1 MDTALDCMPCFMK
14 MAVREARLA
23 CPDDIV
29 LQQDIVVEWGKTLA
43 KLDLNDP
50 PPAIARHL
58 AELIRIKT
66 GCGDLYRDDK
76 DEANRCVAALMPG
89 LEARIAQERA
99 NDDGDALA
107 LALEFAIIGNYID
120 RGVEL
125 EFDLEEEISNV
136 ARTISP
142 EVLNSLKGDI
152 FSGAK
157 VLILGDNTGEIVLDK
172 LLVKEFKRMGCDV
185 TFAVRSY
192 PVIND
197 ATMEDAVTVG
207 MTRLCRVVE
216 SGVDTPGTIL
226 ERCTPEFLKIMEQAD
241 VILSKGLGNFEALDG
256 RWPGIYC
263 AFKVKCKRIA
273 EKTGLDLGTSVFYK
287 TKVDETDDRDGGVPD
302 ASSD

>member
-23 CPDDIV
+23 CPDDVV
-29 LQQDIVVEWGKTLA
+29 LQQEIVMEWGKTLSQ
-43 KLDLNDP
+43 LDLSDP

-66 GCGDLYRDDK
+66 GCGDLYRADK
-76 DEANRCVAALMPG
+76 DEANRCVAALLPD
-89 LEARIAQERA
+89 LEVRIAQERA
-99 NDDGDALA
+99 TDGGDALA

-125 EFDLEEEISNV
+125 EFDLEDEMANV
-136 ARTISP
+136 AKTISP
-142 EVLNSLKGDI
+142 DVLKSLKDDI
-152 FSGAK
+152 FPGAK

-172 LLVKEFKRMGCDV
+172 ILVKEFKRMKCDV

-207 MTRLCRVVE
+207 MTQLCRVVE

-226 ERCTPEFLKIMEQAD
+226 DRCSPEFLKTMEQAD
-241 VILSKGLGNFEALDG
+241 IILAKGLGNFEALDG
-256 RWPGIYC
+256 RWPDIYC

-287 TKVDETDDRDGGVPD
+287 TKIDETDSRDGGVPD

>member
-23 CPDDIV
+23 CPDDIA
-29 LQQDIVVEWGKTLA
+29 LQHDIVMAWGKTLA
-43 KLDLNDP
+43 ELDLNDP

-58 AELIRIKT
+58 AELIRTKT
-66 GCGDLYRDDK
+66 GCGDLYREDK
-76 DEANRCVAALMPG
+76 DEANRRVAALLPD
-89 LEARIAQERA
+89 LEARIAQEREA
-99 NDDGDALA
+99 VDGDALA

-120 RGVEL
+120 KGVDL

-136 ARTISP
+136 SRTISP
-142 EVLNSLKGDI
+142 EVLKALKDDI
-152 FSGAK
+152 FPGAK

-172 LLVKEFKRMGCDV
+172 LLVNEFKRMECDV
-185 TFAVRSY
+185 TFAVRSH

-207 MTRLCRVVE
+207 MTKLCRVVE

-226 ERCTPEFLKIMEQAD
+226 DRCSPDFLQIMEQAD
-241 VILSKGLGNFEALDG
+241 VILAKGLGNFEALEG

-273 EKTGLDLGTSVFYK
+273 EKTGLDLGTSVFYQ
-287 TKVDETDDRDGGVPD
+287 TKVSKMDNGDGGVPD